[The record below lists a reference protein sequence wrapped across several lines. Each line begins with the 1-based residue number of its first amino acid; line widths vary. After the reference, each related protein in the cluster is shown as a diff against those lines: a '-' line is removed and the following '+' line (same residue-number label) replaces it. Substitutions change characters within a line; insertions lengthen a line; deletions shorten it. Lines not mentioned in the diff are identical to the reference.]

1 MSSLCHGLRSQGLR
15 KTSINYIAKG
25 SEIRGAIAL
34 ASEWKGSGAKPEQAT
49 INVYLIGSGGKIG
62 AVITDLLNPNG
73 LVFSPDEK

>member
-1 MSSLCHGLRSQGLR
+1 MVCDHRGCEKQASTILLKVQRSEV
-15 KTSINYIAKG
+15 S
-25 SEIRGAIAL
+25 AIAL

-73 LVFSPDEK
+73 QVFSPDEK